1 MGRDRT
7 HHIAQ
12 LVKHTKYKIYIDRNY
27 KSLTDRIDMIY
38 VANIDMNDKS
48 LTERIDDNYVA
59 NIDMNYVVYKS
70 LTDHI
75 DMNYVA
81 NKSPKNPQNK

>member
-7 HHIAQ
+7 HHTAQ
-12 LVKHTKYKIYIDRNY
+12 IVKHTKYKTYIGMNY
-27 KSLTDRIDMIY
+27 KSPTDRIDMIY

-48 LTERIDDNYVA
+48 LTERIDNNYVA
-59 NIDMNYVVYKS
+59 N
-70 LTDHI
+70 I

>member
-12 LVKHTKYKIYIDRNY
+12 LVKHTKYKTYIGMNY

-48 LTERIDDNYVA
+48 LTERIDYNYVA
-59 NIDMNYVVYKS
+59 N
-70 LTDHI
+70 I

>member
-12 LVKHTKYKIYIDRNY
+12 LVKHTKYKIYIDIVANIDMNY
-27 KSLTDRIDMIY
+27 KSLTDRIDI

-48 LTERIDDNYVA
+48 LTERIDYNYVA
-59 NIDMNYVVYKS
+59 N
-70 LTDHI
+70 I

>member
-59 NIDMNYVVYKS
+59 NIDMNYVAN
-70 LTDHI
+70 I

>member
-1 MGRDRT
+1 MT
-7 HHIAQ
+7 YVAN
-12 LVKHTKYKIYIDRNY
+12 IDMNY
-27 KSLTDRIDMIY
+27 KSLTDHIDMIY

-48 LTERIDDNYVA
+48 LTERIDYNYVA
-59 NIDMNYVVYKS
+59 N
-70 LTDHI
+70 I

>member
-12 LVKHTKYKIYIDRNY
+12 LVKHTKYKIYID
-27 KSLTDRIDMIY
+27 I

-48 LTERIDDNYVA
+48 LTERIDYNYVA
-59 NIDMNYVVYKS
+59 NIDMNYVAN
-70 LTDHI
+70 I
-75 DMNYVA
+75 DMNYIA

>member
-12 LVKHTKYKIYIDRNY
+12 LVKHTKYKTYIDM
-27 KSLTDRIDMIY
+27 TY
-38 VANIDMNDKS
+38 VANIDMN
-48 LTERIDDNYVA
+48 
-59 NIDMNYVVYKS
+59 YKS

-75 DMNYVA
+75 DMTYVANIDMNHKSLTDRIDRNYVA
-81 NKSPKNPQNK
+81 HIDMN

>member
-1 MGRDRT
+1 M
-7 HHIAQ
+7 
-12 LVKHTKYKIYIDRNY
+12 NY
-27 KSLTDRIDMIY
+27 KSPTDRIDMIY

-48 LTERIDDNYVA
+48 LTERIDNNYVA
-59 NIDMNYVVYKS
+59 N
-70 LTDHI
+70 I